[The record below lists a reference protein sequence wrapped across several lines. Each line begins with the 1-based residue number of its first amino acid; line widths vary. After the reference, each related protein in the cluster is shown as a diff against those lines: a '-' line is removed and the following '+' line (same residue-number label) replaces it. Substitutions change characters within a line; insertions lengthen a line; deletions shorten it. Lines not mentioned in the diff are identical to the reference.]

1 MLSRHRRLHAA
12 AASFAAAVI
21 ATTAA
26 LVAAPAAIAAPAA
39 APDGIEPA
47 VPGSLTRG
55 FPAPGSLG
63 NLGDLGDLAPGSL
76 ASDALDQLRDAAR
89 ADGPEAE
96 RALADLIES
105 IRLIESGEIGRD
117 GLPANDAG
125 RSAES
130 GSADDAGRS
139 DAPAPARTRPLA
151 DFGSSGDDA
160 DDESDGGRAPWLDA
174 DGEEDEPVAYRDDV
188 TEKKD
193 FWLPALVPSCGV
205 EGSLATT
212 AKATV
217 QPGPN
222 YGAGP
227 IFGNGNLAAPY
238 IPSGHAFYHLFT
250 RDIRLA
256 PVVDGTD
263 VTVMW
268 FNLTERKGGSAKL
281 DDSVLGL
288 GINSQ
293 TSKLVETG
301 EGAVVAVIYGTVR
314 YAGNGNSCTV
324 LPTIGSVQVG

>member
-26 LVAAPAAIAAPAA
+26 LVAAPAAVAAPVA

-89 ADGPEAE
+89 ADGPGAE

-105 IRLIESGEIGRD
+105 IRLIESGEIGHD

-125 RSAES
+125 RPGEF
-130 GSADDAGRS
+130 GSADHAGRS
-139 DAPAPARTRPLA
+139 GAPTPARARPLA
-151 DFGSSGDDA
+151 GFGSSGDDS
-160 DDESDGGRAPWLDA
+160 DDGHAPWLDDDA
-174 DGEEDEPVAYRDDV
+174 DDAPAAYRTDA
-188 TEKKD
+188 TERSD
-193 FWLPALVPSCGV
+193 FWFPALVPNCGV
-205 EGSLATT
+205 EGSAATT

-227 IFGNGNLAAPY
+227 IFGDGNLAAPY
-238 IPSGHAFYHLFT
+238 IPSGHAFFHLFT
-250 RDIRLA
+250 HDVRLA

-263 VTVMW
+263 VNVLW
-268 FNLTERKGGSAKL
+268 FNIDQRTGGSAKL

-293 TSKLVETG
+293 TSQLVDTDKG
-301 EGAVVAVIYGTVR
+301 TVVAVVYGTVAYPSGR
-314 YAGNGNSCTV
+314 ACTV
-324 LPTIGSVQVG
+324 LPTVGSTTVK

>member
-1 MLSRHRRLHAA
+1 PFLTS
-12 AASFAAAVI
+12 AVI

-26 LVAAPAAIAAPAA
+26 LVATPAAIAAPAA
-39 APDGIEPA
+39 APDGVEPA
-47 VPGSLTRG
+47 ADAPAQRAPV
-55 FPAPGSLG
+55 APGS
-63 NLGDLGDLAPGSL
+63 LGDLGDLAPGSL

-89 ADGPEAE
+89 ADGPGAE

-105 IRLIESGEIGRD
+105 IRLIESGEIGHD

-125 RSAES
+125 RPGES

-139 DAPAPARTRPLA
+139 GAPTPARTAPLA

-227 IFGNGNLAAPY
+227 IFGDGNLAAPY

>member
-1 MLSRHRRLHAA
+1 MFSRTRR
-12 AASFAAAVI
+12 
-21 ATTAA
+21 TAA
-26 LVAAPAAIAAPAA
+26 LLATAAVLATGLAFAPAASAEPAADSPAGSVTLPGSAGLPGDLTDGLPADLPEGSIAA
-39 APDGIEPA
+39 G
-47 VPGSLTRG
+47 
-55 FPAPGSLG
+55 
-63 NLGDLGDLAPGSL
+63 
-76 ASDALDQLRDAAR
+76 ALDELRDLIAAGDPG
-89 ADGPEAE
+89 AEA
-96 RALADLIES
+96 ALADLVEF
-105 IRLIESGEIGRD
+105 IRRIESGEIDRD
-117 GLPANDAG
+117 GRPSDKAG
-125 RSAES
+125 EDVED
-130 GSADDAGRS
+130 G
-139 DAPAPARTRPLA
+139 ARTAPLA

-160 DDESDGGRAPWLDA
+160 NDESDGGRAPWLDA